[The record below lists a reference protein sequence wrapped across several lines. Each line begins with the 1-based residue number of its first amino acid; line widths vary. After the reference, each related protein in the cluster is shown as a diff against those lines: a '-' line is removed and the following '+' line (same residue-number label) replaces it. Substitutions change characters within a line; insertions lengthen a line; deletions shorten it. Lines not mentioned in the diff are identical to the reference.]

1 MLDALAYPHIFD
13 AVLSYSGWD
22 ALLSLRP
29 TCTSVCARV
38 DAILAQHI
46 AFTPEGCYAVA
57 THGVSPAAPLPPR
70 PAKILAE
77 KLYELELKPRPG
89 RPAKRIKVGAEQVRT
104 LLKILAAG
112 PSDEWDVVVHPVEEE
127 DDEDGCFPTQQGSA
141 LRRLPV
147 ARARRGADGDDN
159 DRRARYLAA
168 IAHTATLDS
177 HMQGLAIYPSGRM
190 ALAAELP
197 RVQTVRCH
205 GAAVYNA
212 IPTTLV
218 VFAHA
223 QPGFQKPPRLRAG
236 VPAIK
241 AGVGRVVLNVR
252 VPPGGGSA
260 RVDTLVLP
268 PSVGE
273 VVVLVGEGGER
284 VDSAVDTPLRLLD
297 HLVQGLVPK
306 LLSVRYTLVSAEGWD
321 AAWVHEASAAGSSGA
336 TKKSSMPQRVAGLIR
351 NQVDNYG
358 GSRGWTPEMMAA
370 AIANVE
376 FVPLGAYR
384 ARVGEEAFRLETV
397 A

>member
-13 AVLSYSGWD
+13 AVLLYSDWD
-22 ALLSLRP
+22 ALLALRP
-29 TCTSVCARV
+29 TCSEVCARV

-46 AFTPEGCYAVA
+46 AFTPEGCYAVSS
-57 THGVSPAAPLPPR
+57 HGSAVVAAPLPPR
-70 PAKILAE
+70 PVKILAE

-112 PSDEWDVVVHPVEEE
+112 PSDEWDVVVHPV
-127 DDEDGCFPTQQGSA
+127 DEDEDSFHPTQGSA

-147 ARARRGADGDDN
+147 ARARRGADDN
-159 DRRARYLAA
+159 TRRARYLAA
-168 IAHTATLDS
+168 IAHTITLDT

-190 ALAAELP
+190 ALTAEVP
-197 RVQTVRCH
+197 RVRTVRCH

-212 IPTTLV
+212 IPASLV
-218 VFAHA
+218 VFAHVE
-223 QPGFQKPPRLRAG
+223 PGCQKPPRLRAG

-252 VPPGGGSA
+252 VPPGGGTA

-268 PSVGE
+268 SSVGE
-273 VVVLVGEGGER
+273 VVVLVAEGGER
-284 VDSAVDTPLRLLD
+284 VEAAADTPLRLLD

-306 LLSVRYTLVSAEGWD
+306 LLTVRYTLVGAEGWD
-321 AAWVHEASAAGSSGA
+321 SAWVHESASASSG
-336 TKKSSMPQRVAGLIR
+336 KKSSMPHRVAGLIR
-351 NQVDNYG
+351 NHVDSYG
-358 GSRGWTPEMMAA
+358 ASRGWTTEMMAA

-376 FVPLGAYR
+376 FVPVGAYR